1 MPAVPSPISP
11 NVFVFPEPY
20 QSGIGTLYEV
30 MRRKSDGTPLSM
42 LQDIKTGRVVTHA
55 IGTTLDPISITPL
68 NNIQSGM
75 QALQASV
82 GVLQAT
88 TAVIGVGVAA
98 NLAISAVTLHQ
109 TLKLRED
116 VRQARLEIKNG
127 FIDLRNRLQGMG
139 DEILERLEDV
149 RFETHRVVL
158 IQAYGRFLEAI
169 RLMRTAMNCNDPAI
183 RQADIA
189 NARQILHE
197 ALADYQNPHLLKEV
211 CAAGQLRRMECAWAI
226 EQMIVL
232 SYELQQEHKAV
243 GERLTALQERIRR
256 DSLNV
261 LNECD
266 LDVELEFL
274 VPEIKRIYDH
284 DLASLALW
292 QARAEWTNA
301 LPPSEAELLQL
312 PSADY
317 SPDIT
322 NVTPQLLGAEALP
335 EELYYAELC
344 DKSHPQAM
352 RDQLRFM
359 LSPHLRQQAE
369 QYIDQYGC
377 SQRRKIFTRP
387 YLEEMSDGGVANL
400 YWYAKQKSEHRIL
413 VGSSSYKEWD

>member
-1 MPAVPSPISP
+1 MLASADI
-11 NVFVFPEPY
+11 FTFPE
-20 QSGIGTLYEV
+20 QFRDGIGTLYEIV
-30 MRRKSDGTPLSM
+30 VRKDGTPIGLLRDKVTKKFVAQATKVGLNPLST
-42 LQDIKTGRVVTHA
+42 I
-55 IGTTLDPISITPL
+55 IPL
-68 NNIQSGM
+68 NNLQSGM
-75 QALQASV
+75 QALQVSV

-116 VRQARLEIKNG
+116 VKQARLEIRNG
-127 FIDLRNRLQGMG
+127 FIDLRSRLQGMG
-139 DEILERLEDV
+139 DEIIERLEDV
-149 RFETHRVVL
+149 RFEPHRVVL

-169 RLMRTAMNCNDPAI
+169 RLMKAAMNCNDPAI
-183 RQADIA
+183 CKADIA
-189 NARQILHE
+189 NARQILVE
-197 ALADYQNPHLLKEV
+197 ALADYRNPHLLKEV

-232 SYELQQEHKAV
+232 SYELQQEYKAV
-243 GERLTALQERIRR
+243 GELLTTLQERIRR

-266 LDVELEFL
+266 LDVELGFL
-274 VPEIKRIYDH
+274 FPEIKRIHDH
-284 DLASLALW
+284 DLVSLALW

-301 LPPSEAELLQL
+301 LPPSELELLQL
-312 PSADY
+312 PSADD
-317 SPDIT
+317 SPAIT
-322 NVTPQLLGAEALP
+322 QPASQLFGVEVLP

-359 LSPHLRQQAE
+359 LSPDLRQQAE
-369 QYIDQYGC
+369 QFVDQYGH
-377 SQRRKIFTRP
+377 SQGRRILTKP

-400 YWYAKQKSEHRIL
+400 YWYAKQKSEQKI
-413 VGSSSYKEWD
+413 